1 MLRRTSLF
9 IPGNNPAML
18 LSANILGAD
27 SVIFDLEDA
36 VALNQKDSARMLVKK
51 AITTF
56 DFIGIEVLVRIN
68 PVSSPFWKD
77 DLREIIEAEPD
88 GLVIPKATK
97 EDVIAIEAL
106 IEELEEKYNVSK
118 KVSFLLIAESAY
130 GVEMIAETLG
140 CSKRITGVLLGA
152 EDLTADMEVVRR
164 VDGEEIDYA
173 RKRVVMACKAFRVQ
187 AMDTPYTDVD
197 NFDGLLADTEKAKAL
212 GYTAK
217 AVINPRQIDY
227 VHQVFAPTHDE
238 IDYAL
243 AILQEKERAFT
254 EGIGVFSYQGKMV
267 DQPIIL
273 RAEKIVAMARK
284 LGLIT

>member
-1 MLRRTSLF
+1 MLRRTALF

-27 SVIFDLEDA
+27 SVILDLEDA

-56 DFIGIEVLVRIN
+56 DFTGIEVLVRIN
-68 PVSSPFWKD
+68 PVSTPFWQD
-77 DLREIIEAEPD
+77 DLREIIEAQPD

-97 EDVIAIEAL
+97 DDVMAIEAL
-106 IEELEEKYNVSK
+106 IEKLEEKYRVSK
-118 KVSFLLIAESAY
+118 KVSFLLIAESAI
-130 GVEMIAETLG
+130 GVETIAETLA

-152 EDLTADMEVVRR
+152 EDLTADMEIVRR
-164 VDGEEIDYA
+164 SDGEEIDYA
-173 RKRVVMACKAFRVQ
+173 RKRVVMACKAFKVQ
-187 AMDTPYTDVD
+187 PMDTPYTDVD
-197 NFDGLLADTEKAKAL
+197 NFDGLVVDTEKAKAL

-217 AVINPRQIDY
+217 AVINPRQIDF
-227 VHQVFAPTHDE
+227 VHQVFAPTQAE
-238 IDYAL
+238 IDYAV
-243 AILQEKERAFT
+243 AVLQEKERAFA

-273 RAEKIVAMARK
+273 RAEKILAMARK
-284 LGLIT
+284 LGLIV

>member
-1 MLRRTSLF
+1 MLRRTALF

-27 SVIFDLEDA
+27 SVILDLEDA

-56 DFIGIEVLVRIN
+56 DFSGIEVLVRIN
-68 PVSSPFWKD
+68 PVSTPFWQD
-77 DLREIIEAEPD
+77 DLREIIEAQPD

-97 EDVIAIEAL
+97 DDVMAIEAL
-106 IEELEEKYNVSK
+106 IEELEEKYNVRK

-152 EDLTADMEVVRR
+152 EDLTADMEIVRR
-164 VDGEEIDYA
+164 SDGEEIDYA
-173 RKRVVMACKAFRVQ
+173 RKRVVMACKAFKVQ
-187 AMDTPYTDVD
+187 PMDTPYTDVD
-197 NFDGLLADTEKAKAL
+197 NFEGLVGDTEKAKAL

-217 AVINPRQIDY
+217 AVINPRQIDF
-227 VHQVFAPTHDE
+227 VHQVFAPSQVE
-238 IDYAL
+238 IEYAV
-243 AILQEKERAFT
+243 AVLQEKERAFA

-273 RAEKIVAMARK
+273 RAEKIIATARK
-284 LGLIT
+284 LGLIQ

>member
-1 MLRRTSLF
+1 MLRRTALF

-27 SVIFDLEDA
+27 SVILDLEDA

-56 DFIGIEVLVRIN
+56 DFSGIEVLVRIN

-77 DLREIIEAEPD
+77 DLKEIIEAEPD

-97 EDVIAIEAL
+97 DDVMAIEAL

-173 RKRVVMACKAFRVQ
+173 RKRVVMACKAFKVQ

-217 AVINPRQIDY
+217 ALINPRQIDF
-227 VHQVFAPTHDE
+227 VHQVFAPTQVE
-238 IDYAL
+238 VDYAL
-243 AILQEKERAFT
+243 AVLQEKERAFA

-273 RAEKIVAMARK
+273 RAEKIVEMARK

>member
-1 MLRRTSLF
+1 MLRRTALF

-27 SVIFDLEDA
+27 SVILDLEDA

-56 DFIGIEVLVRIN
+56 DFTGIEVLVRIN
-68 PVSSPFWKD
+68 PVSTPFWKD
-77 DLREIIEAEPD
+77 DLKEIIAAQPD

-97 EDVIAIEAL
+97 DDVMAIEAL
-106 IEELEEKYNVSK
+106 IEELEEKYNVRK

-130 GVEMIAETLG
+130 GVEMITETLG

-152 EDLTADMEVVRR
+152 EDLTADMEIVRR
-164 VDGEEIDYA
+164 SDGEEIDYA
-173 RKRVVMACKAFRVQ
+173 RKRVVMACKAFKVQ
-187 AMDTPYTDVD
+187 PMDTPYTDVD
-197 NFDGLLADTEKAKAL
+197 NFEGLVLDTEKAKAL

-217 AVINPRQIDY
+217 AVINPRQIDF
-227 VHQVFAPTHDE
+227 VHQVFAPTQAE
-238 IDYAL
+238 IEYAV
-243 AILQEKERAFT
+243 AVLQEKERAFA

-273 RAEKIVAMARK
+273 RAEKILATARK
-284 LGLIT
+284 LGLIQ

>member
-1 MLRRTSLF
+1 MLRRTALF

-27 SVIFDLEDA
+27 SVILDLEDA
-36 VALNQKDSARMLVKK
+36 VALNQKDSARMLVKR

-56 DFIGIEVLVRIN
+56 DFGGIEVLVRIN
-68 PVSSPFWKD
+68 PVSTPFWKD
-77 DLREIIEAEPD
+77 DLKEIIEAQPD

-97 EDVIAIEAL
+97 DDVMAIEAL

-140 CSKRITGVLLGA
+140 CSKRITGVLFGA
-152 EDLTADMEVVRR
+152 EDLTADMEIVRR
-164 VDGEEIDYA
+164 SDGEEIDYA
-173 RKRVVMACKAFRVQ
+173 RKRIVMACKAFKVQ
-187 AMDTPYTDVD
+187 PMDTPYTDVD
-197 NFDGLLADTEKAKAL
+197 NFEGLMADTEKAKAL

-217 AVINPRQIDY
+217 AVINPRQIDF
-227 VHQVFAPTHDE
+227 VHQVFAPTQVE

-243 AILQEKERAFT
+243 VILQEKERAFA

-284 LGLIT
+284 LGLI